1 MPVKLS
7 LFVSKIISLSLVTAL
22 VLGLSGCGNTSMD
35 RAISGA
41 GIGAGAG
48 AVTGALVG
56 GSVGGAMLVGAGAGA
71 VVGAVSDNS
80 KINLGKPLWR

>member
-1 MPVKLS
+1 MK
-7 LFVSKIISLSLVTAL
+7 KAIAL
-22 VLGLSGCGNTSMD
+22 MMVAVLPLAGCGNTQMD

-71 VVGAVSDNS
+71 VVGAVTD
-80 KINLGKPLWR
+80 KRRINFGDPFWR